1 MNGIPDLG
9 GMHGFGPV
17 NPEPNEPVFHH
28 DWERRAFALNLAAGF
43 LGRWNIDMGRY
54 AREHMPPAEYL
65 ATTYYEHWL
74 YGLERLLVEK
84 GLVTGKELEAM
95 RPQGPVAGVKA
106 LGVADLPKALR
117 NRRAARMDDHLA
129 TPRFKAGDRVRTKN
143 LNPTGH
149 TRLPRYARDKVGVID
164 RDRGESDDGTRYY
177 YFWLAALER
186 LVADKRLVLE
196 GELAARKDE
205 WDRAARATP
214 HGQPIELPGR

>member
-1 MNGIPDLG
+1 MNGIHDLG

-17 NPEPNEPVFHH
+17 DPEPNEPVFHH
-28 DWERRAFALNLAAGF
+28 EWERRTFALNLATGF

-84 GLVTGKELEAM
+84 GLVSPQELRAM
-95 RPQGPVAGVKA
+95 RPQGAADGVKA
-106 LGVADLPKALR
+106 LGVDDVPTALR
-117 NRRAARMDDHLA
+117 NRRAARLDAHLA
-129 TPRFKAGDRVRTKN
+129 APRFKAGDRVRTKN

-164 RDRGESDDGTRYY
+164 RDHGVFIFADAHAATGEKVPQHCYAVRFVGRELWGPHAGPRDAVFVDCFEPY
-177 YFWLAALER
+177 LEP
-186 LVADKRLVLE
+186 A
-196 GELAARKDE
+196 
-205 WDRAARATP
+205 
-214 HGQPIELPGR
+214 